1 MPAKQTKTLIVGASI
16 AGLASAAALQRQG
29 VDYII
34 IEKNAQIATP
44 WRNHYHRLHLHTS
57 KRFSNLPYKKFTGP
71 VPRYPSRQQ
80 VVDYLEEYQKE
91 FAIEP
96 FFNTEALSIRRV
108 DDHWHTETNNRIF
121 RSEYLIM
128 ATGAYSKPRP
138 IGFNGL
144 ETFPGSILHS
154 CKYKTGR
161 SFKGQKVL
169 VVGFGNS
176 ACEIAIDLYEQ
187 GALPSMSVRSPVNI
201 VPRDVFG
208 MSVLGLSIL
217 LSRLPPRVAD
227 TLTAPLMKWLI
238 GDITKLGLK
247 RMPYG
252 PLEEIRRDGIP
263 PVLDIG
269 TIRHIRQGNIKV
281 YDDIDHIEGSTV
293 HFKGGKSQVF
303 DAIVAA
309 IGYYRDYAEILQVDG
324 SRFEDLR
331 VDANRQ
337 RYFGI
342 DGLYFC
348 GYWIS
353 PTGQIRS
360 IAADAKKIAKDIAA
374 RSFPSKG

>member
-1 MPAKQTKTLIVGASI
+1 MPAKQTKTLIIGASV
-16 AGLASAAALQRQG
+16 AGLASAAALQKQG
-29 VDYII
+29 IDFVI

-44 WRNHYHRLHLHTS
+44 WRNHYHRLHLHSS
-57 KRFSNLPYKKFTGP
+57 KRFSNLPYKKFAGSI
-71 VPRYPSRQQ
+71 PRYPSRQQ

-96 FFNTEALSIRRV
+96 YYNTEALSIRRV

-128 ATGAYSKPRP
+128 ATGAYTKPRP
-138 IGFNGL
+138 IDFKGV

-154 CKYKTGR
+154 SKYKTGKTY
-161 SFKGQKVL
+161 KGQKVL

-176 ACEIAIDLYEQ
+176 ACEIALDLYEQ

-208 MSVLGLSIL
+208 VSVLALSIL
-217 LSRLPPRVAD
+217 LNRLPPRVAD
-227 TLTAPLMKWLI
+227 VLTAPLMKWLI

-252 PLEEIRRDGIP
+252 PLEEISRDGNP

-269 TIRHIRQGNIKV
+269 TVRHIRQGHIKV
-281 YDDIDHIEGSTV
+281 YDDIDHIEGHTV
-293 HFKGGKSQVF
+293 YFKGGKSETF
-303 DAIVAA
+303 NAIVAG

-324 SRFEDLR
+324 SRFDDLR
-331 VDANRQ
+331 VDANKQ
-337 RYFGI
+337 RYFGN

-374 RSFPSKG
+374 RSFPKT